1 MVQSGSSG
9 LIYNTLLCAFAWLHQ
24 AVNWGNFFKCPQ
36 YLILDQTTTR
46 GDILPTLSKKC
57 VGPLMSSA
65 YQYREYTETFYW
77 VLFLLALAKQ
87 LYGAS

>member
-1 MVQSGSSG
+1 M
-9 LIYNTLLCAFAWLHQ
+9 L
-24 AVNWGNFFKCPQ
+24 Q
-36 YLILDQTTTR
+36 YLILDQTTTK

-65 YQYREYTETFYW
+65 YQYREYAEAFYW